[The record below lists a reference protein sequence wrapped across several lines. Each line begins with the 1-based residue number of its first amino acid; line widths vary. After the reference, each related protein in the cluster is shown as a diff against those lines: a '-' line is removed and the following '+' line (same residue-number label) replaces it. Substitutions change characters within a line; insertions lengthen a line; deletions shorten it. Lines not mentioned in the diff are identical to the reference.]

1 MSPVRRDEL
10 GASYA
15 SQLVACVVLVIGVAV
30 SMGLYIARLNAHLDE
45 QRNLTSVYLPD
56 CPDGRGGF
64 MVYPDDRRSGDECY
78 TAHEAMSCSGY
89 QAGTLRNGSTTSC
102 LQFNHRA
109 RFRCT
114 ALMLTQRR
122 RWAALQPLRWRQT
135 CCQARSPTASCA
147 AHQNTLST
155 FHA

>member
-10 GASYA
+10 GANYA

-30 SMGLYIARLNAHLDE
+30 SMGIYIARLNAHLDE

-78 TAHEAMSCSGY
+78 TAQEDESIDVDELQRLSGWSLA
-89 QAGTLRNGSTTSC
+89 Q
-102 LQFNHRA
+102 
-109 RFRCT
+109 RFDYLLP
-114 ALMLTQRR
+114 AVQ
-122 RWAALQPLRWRQT
+122 
-135 CCQARSPTASCA
+135 SPR
-147 AHQNTLST
+147 T
-155 FHA
+155 F

>member
-10 GASYA
+10 GANYA

-30 SMGLYIARLNAHLDE
+30 SMGIYIARLNAHLDE

-78 TAHEAMSCSGY
+78 TAQEDESMDVDELQRLSGWSLA
-89 QAGTLRNGSTTSC
+89 QRFDSTPPAV
-102 LQFNHRA
+102 Q
-109 RFRCT
+109 
-114 ALMLTQRR
+114 
-122 RWAALQPLRWRQT
+122 
-135 CCQARSPTASCA
+135 SPR
-147 AHQNTLST
+147 T
-155 FHA
+155 F

>member
-30 SMGLYIARLNAHLDE
+30 SMGVYIARLNAHLDE

-78 TAHEAMSCSGY
+78 TAQEDESIDVDG
-89 QAGTLRNGSTTSC
+89 
-102 LQFNHRA
+102 LQRLSAWNLA
-109 RFRCT
+109 QRFDYLLP
-114 ALMLTQRR
+114 AVQ
-122 RWAALQPLRWRQT
+122 
-135 CCQARSPTASCA
+135 SPR
-147 AHQNTLST
+147 T
-155 FHA
+155 F